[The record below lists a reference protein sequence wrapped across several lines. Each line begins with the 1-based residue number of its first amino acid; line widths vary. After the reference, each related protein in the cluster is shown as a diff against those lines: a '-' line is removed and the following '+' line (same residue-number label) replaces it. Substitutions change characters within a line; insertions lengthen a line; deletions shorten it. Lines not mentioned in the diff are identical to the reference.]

1 MSAINCQMNLSGRA
15 AHLCRIAACAALV
28 LVAGTGSAIAQD
40 RTADFEALTDALHI
54 TDTIAI
60 MHEEGLVYADQVA
73 AAMLEEGATDG
84 WQRQI
89 AQLYDKNRMEQLVL
103 QGLERALNG
112 ADLAPMLTFYASETG
127 QRAVTLE
134 MAARRAFLDPG
145 TEQAARAAATEA
157 ATLTDGP
164 QAALLKRTRR
174 LIESGDLIERNVT
187 ASLNADMMF
196 WRGVMDSGGPG
207 PVADEGDEADLVD
220 AVTATL
226 EETRRETEEWM
237 TAFLMVAC
245 GPLTSE
251 QMDKYTTFFETRDG
265 RVLNAALFEGFNAMY
280 DQLAYLLGRT
290 AGTWMSSAPL

>member
-1 MSAINCQMNLSGRA
+1 MSVINRQKKLSGRA
-15 AHLCRIAACAALV
+15 AHWRKMAACAALV
-28 LVAGTGSAIAQD
+28 LTVGVAPAIAQNHGSE
-40 RTADFEALTDALHI
+40 FETLAGALHI
-54 TDTIAI
+54 SDTIAI
-60 MHEEGLVYADQVA
+60 MRDEGLVYADQVA

-89 AQLYDKNRMEQLVL
+89 AQLYDTGRMEQLVL
-103 QGLERALNG
+103 QGLERALDG
-112 ADLAPMLTFYASETG
+112 ADLAPMLAFYTGDTG

-134 MAARRAFLDPG
+134 LAARRAFLDASA
-145 TEQAARAAATEA
+145 EQAARAAATEA
-157 ATLTDGP
+157 ATLSDGP
-164 QAALLKRTRR
+164 QADLLKRIRR

-196 WRGVMDSGGPG
+196 WRGIIDAGGPG
-207 PVADEGDEADLVD
+207 PVGDEGDEADLVD

-226 EETRRETEEWM
+226 DETRRETEAWM
-237 TAFLMVAC
+237 AAFLMVAC
-245 GPLTSE
+245 GPLTPE
-251 QMDKYTTFFETRDG
+251 QMDEYTTFFETRDG